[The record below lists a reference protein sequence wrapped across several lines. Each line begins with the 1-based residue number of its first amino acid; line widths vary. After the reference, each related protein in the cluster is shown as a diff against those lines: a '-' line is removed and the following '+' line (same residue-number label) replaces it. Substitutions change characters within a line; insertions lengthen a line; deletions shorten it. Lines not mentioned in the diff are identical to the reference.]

1 MDCDPMGTIVAM
13 ITGLC
18 HGVLALIQTQ
28 RQPDNA
34 RQLRMLSPVP
44 FGMAALTAVKF
55 FPLTS

>member
-1 MDCDPMGTIVAM
+1 M